1 MESQLPRP
9 LLHNPDDHHTS
20 VEGQDDEHHHG
31 HHNKSVLKKVK
42 AKAKKIQ
49 ETLKKHGHG
58 HDHDHDH
65 VEHDEE
71 EDENE
76 EMEED
81 SEVHGAPMYESSAMR
96 SGVAAQQPGVNLEKP
111 TLADPPSRTFA
122 QWQEENTKQPNAV
135 AGRWAV
141 TTPAAQ
147 GPQNRD
153 ISITSGAYGT
163 KLGSEAAG
171 QLGTLTALE
180 VDPQAPKGQP
190 EPSNYQS
197 KVTDPTGAGGEE
209 AGMTPML
216 HSFEKMNVY
225 DEPESRPKGEP
236 VLYSGSH
243 DQFSPEPI
251 PSDTAINP
259 DDPGSTLK
267 SFNSNTRSEDLPQD
281 ALRTSSQT
289 AEKISSATS
298 AITDKAVAAKNA
310 VASRLGYGGNG
321 ANASRGGEASKL
333 GSVSEYGHKVTA
345 TMTEKLAP
353 VYDKVAGVGSSVIS
367 KVHGGGTG
375 EEGAEEGQDK
385 GVSVREYLAQK
396 LKPTEEDKALSE
408 IISGALHKQK
418 QEQPDRT
425 PAAGR
430 VTELEEVARRLGS
443 SGDGDDRKKGGDSG
457 AAMSATGKALVD
469 KVKGA
474 VGSWFFGGG
483 YQSGTPQTSSPGGII
498 LSGEERSSEAVGE
511 RRLEESGN

>member
-1 MESQLPRP
+1 
-9 LLHNPDDHHTS
+9 
-20 VEGQDDEHHHG
+20 
-31 HHNKSVLKKVK
+31 
-42 AKAKKIQ
+42 
-49 ETLKKHGHG
+49 
-58 HDHDHDH
+58 
-65 VEHDEE
+65 
-71 EDENE
+71 
-76 EMEED
+76 
-81 SEVHGAPMYESSAMR
+81 MR
-96 SGVAAQQPGVNLEKP
+96 SGVGAQQPGVNLEKP
-111 TLADPPSRTFA
+111 TLAAEGRYDSVFTDPPNRTFA

-135 AGRWAV
+135 AGRSAV

-180 VDPQAPKGQP
+180 MEGQP

-236 VLYSGSH
+236 ALYSGSH

-259 DDPGSTLK
+259 DDPGSTPK

-289 AEKISSATS
+289 AEKVSFATS

-333 GSVSEYGHKVTA
+333 GSVSVNGHKVTA

-367 KVHGGGTG
+367 KVHGGVTG
-375 EEGAEEGQDK
+375 EEGAKEGQDK

-430 VTELEEVARRLGS
+430 VTESEEVARRLGS

-457 AAMSATGKALVD
+457 AAMSTTGKALVD

-483 YQSGTPQTSSPGGII
+483 YQSGTPQTSSPG
-498 LSGEERSSEAVGE
+498 EERSSEAVGE
-511 RRLEESGN
+511 GRLEESGN